1 MKELVR
7 IGVIGAG
14 TWGLALARMLCVSG
28 HKVTVWSAISSELE
42 TLNLTRRQKNL
53 PNMEIPDEI
62 DFCENI
68 EDICKDKDILL
79 FAVPSVFVRSTAILA
94 AQYVPNEQLLVDVAK
109 GIEPDT
115 LMTMSEVIS
124 QEIPHAKVVALS
136 GPTHAEEVAKD
147 LPTTIVAAHE
157 DIAVAE
163 KVQKIFSNPVM
174 RVYTNTDVKGVEL
187 CGALKNI
194 IALAAG
200 ISAGLGYGDNTKAA
214 LITRGL
220 TEIERLGIKMG
231 CLPETFS
238 GLAGMGDLI
247 VTATSKHSRNN
258 RCGYLIGQGYE
269 PKKAVKQVGMVVEGI
284 NTLPAAIELAKRY
297 DVELPIIYAV
307 DAVINHGSDPK
318 EAVHELMGRDSK
330 TELSKPNLDLNY
342 ESAVIKNA
350 AMRVKGDQTMKR
362 VITYGTFDLLHY
374 GHINLLR
381 RAKALGDYLIVVI
394 SSDEFNWNEK
404 HKKCY
409 FTYEQRKA
417 LVEAIRYVDLVIPE
431 ESWSQKRTDMHEYHI
446 DTFVMGD
453 DWKGKFDFLKEE
465 GVEVVYL
472 PRTPEISSSQIKKDL
487 YDANAVDGESKTS
500 HDDINTDSRK

>member
-1 MKELVR
+1 MST
-7 IGVIGAG
+7 ISIIGAG
-14 TWGLALARMLCVSG
+14 TWGIALARMLCISG
-28 HKVTVWSAISSELE
+28 HNVTVWSALQNQLEELRK
-42 TLNLTRRQKNL
+42 TRRQKNL
-53 PNMEIPDEI
+53 PNMQIPLDVC
-62 DFCENI
+62 FCGSI
-68 EDICKDKDILL
+68 EEACKDKDILL
-79 FAVPSVFVRSTAILA
+79 FAVPSLFVRSTAKQA
-94 AQYVPNEQLLVDVAK
+94 APYVAKQQIIVDVAK
-109 GIEPDT
+109 GIESDT
-115 LMTMSEVIS
+115 LMTMSEVIL
-124 QEIPHAKVVALS
+124 QEIPQSRVVALS

-147 LPTTIVAAHE
+147 IPTTIVAAHE
-157 DIAVAE
+157 DISIAE
-163 KVQKIFSNPVM
+163 IVQDIFSNPVM

-200 ISAGLGYGDNTKAA
+200 ISEGLGYGDNTKAA

-220 TEIERLGIKMG
+220 AEIERLGVRMG

-247 VTATSKHSRNN
+247 VTGTSKHSRNN

-269 PKKAVKQVGMVVEGI
+269 PTEAVKQVGMVVEGI
-284 NTLPAAIELAKRY
+284 NAIPAAMKLAKKY
-297 DVELPIIYAV
+297 DVEVPIVTAV
-307 DAVINHGSDPK
+307 NAIINHGADPK
-318 EAVHELMGRDSK
+318 NAVRELMGRDSK
-330 TELSKPNLDLNY
+330 TELPKPVIDLNY
-342 ESAVIKNA
+342 ESAVVRNT
-350 AMRVKGDQTMKR
+350 AMRIKGDQSMKR

-500 HDDINTDSRK
+500 HDEINTDPGK

>member
-1 MKELVR
+1 MR

-14 TWGLALARMLCVSG
+14 TWGVALTRMLSNAG
-28 HKVTVWSAISSELE
+28 HEVTVWSALPAEIDELDK
-42 TLNLTRRQKNL
+42 TRRQKNL
-53 PNMEIPDEI
+53 PNMDIPEEVVFTD
-62 DFCENI
+62 NL
-68 EDICKDKDILL
+68 EDTCREKYILL
-79 FAVPSVFVRSTAILA
+79 FAVPSLFVRSTAKRA
-94 AQYVPNEQLLVDVAK
+94 SEYVPEGQIIVDVAK
-109 GIEPDT
+109 GIESDT
-115 LMTMSEVIS
+115 LMTMSEIIAE
-124 QEIPHAKVVALS
+124 EIPQAKVVALS
-136 GPTHAEEVAKD
+136 GPTHAEEVARD

-157 DIAVAE
+157 DISIAE
-163 KVQKIFSNPVM
+163 TVQGIFTNSIM

-187 CGALKNI
+187 CSALKNI

-214 LITRGL
+214 LITKGL
-220 TEIERLGIKMG
+220 AEIERLGIKMG

-238 GLAGMGDLI
+238 GLAGIGDLI

-269 PKKAVKQVGMVVEGI
+269 PAEAVKQVGMVVEGI
-284 NTLPAAIELAKRY
+284 NALPAAIELAKKY
-297 DVELPIIYAV
+297 DVEMPITTAV
-307 DAVINHGSDPK
+307 DEIIKHGADSKRAVR
-318 EAVHELMGRDSK
+318 ELMGRDSK
-330 TELSKPNLDLNY
+330 TELTKPVLDLNY
-342 ESAVIKNA
+342 EAAVIKNA
-350 AMRVKGDQTMKR
+350 AIRVKGDQSMKR

-409 FTYEQRKA
+409 FSYEQRKA

-431 ESWSQKRTDMHEYHI
+431 ESWSQKRSDMHEYHI

-500 HDDINTDSRK
+500 HDDIVTDPKN

>member
-1 MKELVR
+1 MT
-7 IGVIGAG
+7 IGIIGAG
-14 TWGLALARMLCVSG
+14 TWGIALARMLSNAG
-28 HKVTVWSAISSELE
+28 HEVNVWSALDAEIDEL
-42 TLNLTRRQKNL
+42 NITRRQKNL
-53 PNMEIPDEI
+53 PNTKIPMKVSFTKD
-62 DFCENI
+62 I
-68 EDICKDKDILL
+68 EDACRGKDLIL
-79 FAVPSVFVRSTAILA
+79 FAVPSVFVRTTANRASVL
-94 AQYVPNEQLLVDVAK
+94 VPNGQIIVDVAK
-109 GIEPDT
+109 GIEPET
-115 LMTMSEVIS
+115 LMTMSEVIAS
-124 QEIPHAKVVALS
+124 EIPQADVVALS
-136 GPTHAEEVAKD
+136 GPTHAEEVARD
-147 LPTTIVAAHE
+147 LPTTIVAANE
-157 DIAVAE
+157 DLTIAE
-163 KVQKIFSNPVM
+163 QVQRIFTNSVM

-194 IALAAG
+194 IALASG

-220 TEIERLGIKMG
+220 AEIERLGVKMG

-258 RCGYLIGQGYE
+258 RCGYLIGQGYNSAE
-269 PKKAVKQVGMVVEGI
+269 AVKQVGMVVEGI
-284 NTLPAAIELAKRY
+284 NALPAAMALAEKY
-297 DVELPIIYAV
+297 DVEMPIVTAV
-307 DAVINHGSDPK
+307 DAIINRGADPK
-318 EAVHELMGRDSK
+318 NAVRELMGRDSK
-330 TELSKPNLDLNY
+330 TELPKSVLDLNY
-342 ESAVIKNA
+342 ETAVIRNT
-350 AMRVKGDQTMKR
+350 AMRIKGEQSMKR

-409 FTYEQRKA
+409 FSYEQRKA

-500 HDDINTDSRK
+500 HDEINTDPGK